1 MLPKT
6 ATESGRRVGV
16 CDLPLRNTT
25 PRGRVGRG
33 TATVAPPDMRQPS
46 VKIPLP
52 YQCFVSYARPES
64 CRLILDISKLALEQ
78 HHFSRGR
85 GCANLSG
92 AHNSLQNPWIIDD
105 YFRNRRKVHARYCLS
120 YKPQW
125 DQSFVNGNS
134 ESLRRLFR
142 DATLV
147 VCISIEALVL
157 PQRPSDEGSTLPQ

>member
-1 MLPKT
+1 MREFERSTQLPT
-6 ATESGRRVGV
+6 
-16 CDLPLRNTT
+16 
-25 PRGRVGRG
+25 
-33 TATVAPPDMRQPS
+33 
-46 VKIPLP
+46 
-52 YQCFVSYARPES
+52 
-64 CRLILDISKLALEQ
+64 
-78 HHFSRGR
+78 
-85 GCANLSG
+85 
-92 AHNSLQNPWIIDD
+92 NPWIIDD

-157 PQRPSDEGSTLPQ
+157 PQETFG